1 MLFWLKKTVS
11 FWLMP
16 LPVCLTLMIAGLV
29 LTRRER
35 RRRLGRILL
44 STGLALLIVFTNKA
58 VSRWLIGPLEAA
70 YPPIPEL
77 TQLSPVPAELAACRY
92 VVVLGGGHGD
102 MPGLSATNKLSTS
115 GLGRLIEGVR
125 LARALPEATVIV
137 SGPSDGRGETH
148 ARVLARAAESLGL
161 AARRIRLIETAR
173 DTEDEAHA
181 VKAIVG
187 DGKVA
192 LVTSA
197 GHMPRAAGLFRKAGV
212 AVLPCP
218 ADYLNK
224 PNPDFRWTDYSWDS
238 DSLDRSTFAVHES
251 IGYFWA
257 WLQGKV

>member
-16 LPVCLTLMIAGLV
+16 LPACLTLMIAGLV
-29 LTRRER
+29 LTHRER
-35 RRRLGRILL
+35 QRRLGRILL
-44 STGLALLIVFTNKA
+44 TAGLALLVAFSNKA
-58 VSRWLIGPLEAA
+58 VSRWLIAPLEAA

-77 TQLSPVPAELAACRY
+77 TPASPMPADLAACRY

-102 MPGLSATNKLSTS
+102 TPGLSATSKLSTS
-115 GLGRLIEGVR
+115 AIGRLAEGVR

-137 SGPSDGRGETH
+137 SGPSDGRGEMH

-161 AARRIRLIETAR
+161 APRRIRLIETAL
-173 DTEDEAHA
+173 DTEDEAQA

-197 GHMPRAAGLFRKAGV
+197 WHMPRAAGLFRKAGV

-218 ADYLNK
+218 ADYRGKL
-224 PNPDFRWTDYSWDS
+224 NPDFRWTDFSWDS